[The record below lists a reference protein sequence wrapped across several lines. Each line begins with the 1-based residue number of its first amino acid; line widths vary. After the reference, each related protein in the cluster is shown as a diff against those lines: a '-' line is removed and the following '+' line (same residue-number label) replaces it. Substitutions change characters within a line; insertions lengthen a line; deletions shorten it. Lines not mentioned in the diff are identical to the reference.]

1 MKFVFNCTLV
11 FVLALIMS
19 ACNGGGG
26 SGGGSAPKVDPFDVL
41 RNNPDVNKN
50 AWFNSMA
57 QICSEGEPRP
67 GCNFKYDGSKIN
79 LQTDPHYSKLNG
91 FSFSFKTFQDTRLK
105 TEIQNE
111 WDPCARVVQS
121 VCEGGF
127 VERVH
132 EYIETFTNYEHYVK
146 TPDGREI
153 NVRDW
158 HLSKTFYENQLGGW
172 NFGWRTTQPGNVN
185 TLNDMFMRSPSGVE
199 YGYNGTALN
208 LARATGGQQG
218 QDVMG
223 TIAEQR
229 ADQVKGISEVLQAK
243 FSLDADVSE
252 QAAASLVDW
261 SEIGSK
267 RARTHADMAAFS
279 KRVYGIELGRI
290 EDVALMAR
298 DGKTELALKEMDS
311 LVGEAAQNW
320 RTSPETMREVL
331 GFFYGSLMN

>member
-1 MKFVFNCTLV
+1 MKTLLRISLMTATA
-11 FVLALIMS
+11 FAMT

-26 SGGGSAPKVDPFDVL
+26 GSTPDYFSTI
-41 RNNPDVNKN
+41 RNSPDVNKN
-50 AWFNSMA
+50 AWYNSMA

-67 GCNFKYDGSKIN
+67 GCNFKYDGSKV
-79 LQTDPHYSKLNG
+79 TKGEDPFIDRLNG
-91 FSFSFKTFQDTRLK
+91 GFLIEREPYTATRWNESCDFDGYCTDT
-105 TEIQNE
+105 
-111 WDPCARVVQS
+111 S
-121 VCEGGF
+121 
-127 VERVH
+127 
-132 EYIETFTNYEHYVK
+132 ETYTNYRYFVHI
-146 TPDGREI
+146 PGGGRYTMA
-153 NVRDW
+153 DW
-158 HLSKTFYENQLGGW
+158 TRYQQQNFAKELGGW
-172 NFGWRTTQPGNVN
+172 IFAGRTTGVHFDVSDV
-185 TLNDMFMRSPSGVE
+185 TITSPSGMK
-199 YGYNGTALN
+199 YGYDGVAINAARTA
-208 LARATGGQQG
+208 GGQQG

-223 TIAEQR
+223 TIAEVR

-290 EDVALMAR
+290 EDVALLAR

-331 GFFYGSLMN
+331 NYFYGNLAQ

>member
-1 MKFVFNCTLV
+1 MKSGFSKVLRVSSFVA
-11 FVLALIMS
+11 LAMLAV
-19 ACNGGGG
+19 ACEGGGGGG
-26 SGGGSAPKVDPFDVL
+26 STPPKVDPFDAL

-67 GCNFKYDGSKIN
+67 GCNFRYDGSRIT
-79 LQTDPHYSKLNG
+79 LQADPHYSKLDG
-91 FSFSFKTFQDTRLK
+91 FTFSRVAYTDSKTVQRSRQVWDSCDYVDWDGYCVGGYDT
-105 TEIQNE
+105 
-111 WDPCARVVQS
+111 
-121 VCEGGF
+121 
-127 VERVH
+127 
-132 EYIETFTNYEHYVK
+132 EYYTDVETFTNYMVYVN
-146 TPDGREI
+146 TPDNRIYNVKDWGLNSRFYADKLNGWSFEHRSSGDI
-153 NVRDW
+153 NDIAI
-158 HLSKTFYENQLGGW
+158 LSPTGVKYSYA
-172 NFGWRTTQPGNVN
+172 GN
-185 TLNDMFMRSPSGVE
+185 
-199 YGYNGTALN
+199 ALN
-208 LARATGGQQG
+208 AAQVAGGTTGK
-218 QDVMG
+218 DVMG
-223 TIAEQR
+223 SIAEQR

-298 DGKTELALKEMDS
+298 DGKMELALKEMDS

-331 GFFYGSLMN
+331 NFFYGNVMQ